1 MINELDLDLD
11 LLMGGDETQELQ
23 ELNAPEGELFL
34 KFRLLSGEELALSA
48 LAVAEVMSVAPE
60 KITPVPNVSP
70 LLLGTL
76 NFRGEIL
83 WVADLGQF
91 LGGGTPLVLDR
102 AEISVI
108 TVSDQQDLLMGLA
121 VDLIVGMEWLKTED
135 INPQIPLEETLTA
148 DEAATDAMKPYLKGE
163 WQFPSE
169 RALLPLL
176 DQVKILRSERWIA
189 S

>member
-1 MINELDLDLD
+1 MMEDLDLDLD

-23 ELNAPEGELFL
+23 ELDAPEGELFL

-48 LAVAEVMSVAPE
+48 LAVAEVMSVSPE

-91 LGGGTPLVLDR
+91 LGEATPLVLDR
-102 AEISVI
+102 SEISVI
-108 TVSDQQDLLMGLA
+108 TVADQQDLLMGLA
-121 VDLIVGMEWLKTED
+121 VDLIVGMEWLKTEEL
-135 INPQIPLEETLTA
+135 NPQVQL
-148 DEAATDAMKPYLKGE
+148 DATVIDSMKPYLKGE
-163 WQFPSE
+163 WQFSAE
-169 RALLPLL
+169 RPTLPLL